1 MFFIFRFGANDAT
14 ASTNSKNEATEEE
27 CTTNNFFDPSA
38 SDHFDHTTMNFM
50 FDEGRGIQPD
60 IIESDDLLN
69 EFLIRKK
76 RESSSS
82 PSNAHK
88 VSDAQLIASIK
99 PRKCLYEKGNAN
111 YKNIAEKEKMW
122 KRVADECGADTVRVV
137 RSRWKQLRDRFGRE
151 IKVTADP
158 GKSAWKLYEDMMFIK
173 DHVNVRNW

>member
-1 MFFIFRFGANDAT
+1 MCIRFGDTSRTSIKDEPAN
-14 ASTNSKNEATEEE
+14 EE
-27 CTTNNFFDPSA
+27 CPNLFFESG
-38 SDHFDHTTMNFM
+38 DHFDQTISIM
-50 FDEGRGIQPD
+50 FSADRSMQPD

-76 RESSSS
+76 RETSSS
-82 PSNAHK
+82 PTSNTHK
-88 VSDAQLIASIK
+88 GINDAQLIASIK

-122 KRVADECGADTVRVV
+122 KKVAEECGAESVRAV

-158 GKSAWKLYEDMMFIK
+158 SKSTWKLYSDMMFIK
-173 DHVNVRNW
+173 DHVNIRNW

>member
-1 MFFIFRFGANDAT
+1 MF
-14 ASTNSKNEATEEE
+14 TEE
-27 CTTNNFFDPSA
+27 
-38 SDHFDHTTMNFM
+38 
-50 FDEGRGIQPD
+50 RGIQPD
-60 IIESDDLLN
+60 LNESDDLLN

-122 KRVADECGADTVRVV
+122 KRVAEECGADTVRVV

-158 GKSAWKLYEDMMFIK
+158 AKSTWKLYGDMMFIK